1 MSLCIPY
8 AVWLTHIL
16 DWLLSSDSAKS
27 CPAFHA
33 DNIGKNE
40 KAATLDSLYS
50 LKAKKK
56 PHCFPVAVLLTLPCC
71 VHSIGICSLFTASMT
86 GFKHTFLKSKL
97 SDSEI
102 FSTCSSLPG
111 CRVYCSDSWEAS
123 VDWSRRQM
131 YTGDTENETQEKCLL
146 GRKSILEDDR
156 ITGAAL
162 PPPGAEAPKSNS
174 WEEASVPHRCRNRI
188 PVTSR
193 QKKICSFKTEQPPVA
208 FYCLKFIHLEH
219 DYLIISQTGQTQ
231 ISFMT
236 WSFWCIIVL
245 TSLNFPLC
253 LPVTV
258 THHC

>member
-111 CRVYCSDSWEAS
+111 CWVYCSDSWEAS
-123 VDWSRRQM
+123 VDRSRRQM

-146 GRKSILEDDR
+146 GRKILLEDDR

-162 PPPGAEAPKSNS
+162 PPRGRSPHIQQLGGSQCPSPLPKSH
-174 WEEASVPHRCRNRI
+174 PRNFSAKKDLLLWNWTTSSGLLLSQIHPPWTWLLNYI
-188 PVTSR
+188 PNWADS
-193 QKKICSFKTEQPPVA
+193 
-208 FYCLKFIHLEH
+208 
-219 DYLIISQTGQTQ
+219 DLIYDMILL
-231 ISFMT
+231 
-236 WSFWCIIVL
+236 VYN
-245 TSLNFPLC
+245 SLNKP
-253 LPVTV
+253 
-258 THHC
+258 